1 MAGLSALFCIKL
13 TFSCGT
19 HACVLDAC
27 RYIANGVDV
36 LGTILAVVLGL
47 LYMFYQTMRALLGL
61 IFAPSRALPAE
72 TKKRQ

>member
-1 MAGLSALFCIKL
+1 LDVTQFKRTCIY
-13 TFSCGT
+13 GY
-19 HACVLDAC
+19 AC

-61 IFAPSRALPAE
+61 IFAPSRASPAE